1 MDKPDSTSGEQNPEQ
16 AKKPIAIPEYQLRM
30 SHGWTVTDGT
40 YDPIPQEKRRKR
52 DVPYPSYVNHTFR
65 TRSALSSLQISR
77 NAPIKAAAL
86 DIAFDHLWKCMPQAV
101 RNYLLI
107 ASPNGPDLWS
117 ADESAKDT
125 MYKIMEHKDYQL
137 PVYQGSTELTYR
149 FFADITK
156 RPWVI
161 LPIWVED
168 EWGSDWIIVIWFSQP
183 LPEQPDYFNQ
193 LESYAIIDSRRSPKP
208 NASGRHTPIR
218 DRLERIRTRLY
229 EFWSKAGFN
238 WEDASIMEVFSS
250 PMPPHEATSGER
262 SFAIVK
268 SLISQIID
276 WYTSGMKF
284 DPNTTIKST
293 PQWVNPYQH
302 RIELTGINAWVLMA
316 SLDYNARITV
326 EALLPNTRTE
336 VAADGKKKFIYNY
349 DLAGP
354 FTEPPIASYDYNLPG
369 NKDFKAPP
377 GQKKPN
383 DFWEY
388 AFVTSDD

>member
-1 MDKPDSTSGEQNPEQ
+1 MDSNMDNPDPSSGEQNPDVV
-16 AKKPIAIPEYQLRM
+16 KKPVVVPEYQLRM

-40 YDPIPQEKRRKR
+40 YDPIPQDKRRKR

-86 DIAFDHLWKCMPQAV
+86 DIAFDHLWKCMPGAV
-101 RNYLLI
+101 RRYLHI

-117 ADESAKDT
+117 ADEAAKDA
-125 MYKIMEHKDYQL
+125 MYKIMEEEVYQL
-137 PVYQGSTELTYR
+137 PVYQGSTEMIYR

-156 RPWVI
+156 RPWII

-168 EWGSDWIIVIWFSQP
+168 EWGSDWIIVIWFSRA
-183 LPEQPDYFNQ
+183 LPEQPDYYNQ
-193 LESYAIIDSRRSPKP
+193 LIAYGIIDSRRSPTP
-208 NASGRHTPIR
+208 DSNGRHPPIQA
-218 DRLERIRTRLY
+218 RLERIRFRLC
-229 EFWSKAGFN
+229 EFWNKAGFN
-238 WEDASIMEVFSS
+238 LENARIMEVFSS
-250 PMPPHEATSGER
+250 PMPLGEASSGER

-268 SLISQIID
+268 GLISQIID
-276 WYTSGMKF
+276 WFTSGMEF
-284 DPNTTIKST
+284 DPQTTIKSMT
-293 PQWVNPYQH
+293 QWVNPYQQ

-316 SLDYNARITV
+316 SLDYNARVTV

-336 VAADGKKKFIYNY
+336 VACDGKKKFIYNY

-369 NKDFKAPP
+369 NQDFKAPP
-377 GQKKPN
+377 GQTKPN
-383 DFWEY
+383 NFWDY
-388 AFVTSDD
+388 AD

>member
-1 MDKPDSTSGEQNPEQ
+1 
-16 AKKPIAIPEYQLRM
+16 M

-40 YDPIPQEKRRKR
+40 YDPIPQDKRRKR

-86 DIAFDHLWKCMPQAV
+86 DIALDHLWKCMPQAV
-101 RNYLLI
+101 RRYLLI

-117 ADESAKDT
+117 ADEAAKDA
-125 MYKIMEHKDYQL
+125 MYKTMEDKDYHL
-137 PVYQGSTELTYR
+137 PVYQGSSEMNYR

-168 EWGSDWIIVIWFSQP
+168 EWGSDWIIVIWFSQS
-183 LPEQPDYFNQ
+183 LPEQPDYYNQ
-193 LESYAIIDSRRSPKP
+193 LISYGIIDSRRSPTP
-208 NASGRHTPIR
+208 DASGRHPPIQA
-218 DRLERIRTRLY
+218 RLERVRYRLY
-229 EFWSKAGFN
+229 EFWGKAGFN
-238 WEDASIMEVFSS
+238 WDNASIMEVFSS
-250 PMPPHEATSGER
+250 PMPPDEATSGER

-276 WYTSGMKF
+276 WFTTGMEF
-284 DPNTTIKST
+284 DPLTTIKSM

-302 RIELTGINAWVLMA
+302 RVELTGINAWVLMA

-354 FTEPPIASYDYNLPG
+354 FKEPPIASHDYNLPG
-369 NKDFKAPP
+369 NQDFKAPP
-377 GQKKPN
+377 GQTKPN
-383 DFWEY
+383 SFWEY
-388 AFVTSDD
+388 AYAPSDD